1 MAMPIQ
7 FCISISRFG
16 SFRAV
21 QVIEKLFEAPDPS
34 HPGSR
39 FDGRLSG
46 PLIASMADEIIDI
59 TRYLK
64 REPASDLPRGTMSL
78 WGADGERSRFA
89 LPLWRII
96 YLAQGERG
104 LIAWSEE
111 GRADRA
117 TPFVVL
123 DVAADPARCEVDVSM
138 IPRFEPEESPSLID
152 FEGDG
157 LVVFLGARGGRI
169 WTLVVD
175 GGAERTEPLSRSA
188 REDILFLAGECAGL
202 LFLRDLAD
210 DRPDPDE

>member
-1 MAMPIQ
+1 MPK
-7 FCISISRFG
+7 SYPKPPLG
-16 SFRAV
+16 AT
-21 QVIEKLFEAPDPS
+21 LDGDPTPFS
-34 HPGSR
+34 TAFIARGRPGAIR
-39 FDGRLSG
+39 CL
-46 PLIASMADEIIDI
+46 MADEIIDI

-96 YLAQGERG
+96 YLAQAERG

-111 GRADRA
+111 GRSDHVSAY
-117 TPFVVL
+117 VVL
-123 DVAADPARCEVDVSM
+123 DIGSDPARTELDPAR
-138 IPRFEPEESPSLID
+138 IPRFEPEEGPSLID
-152 FEGDG
+152 FEGEG
-157 LVVFLGARGGRI
+157 LIVFLGARAGRI

-175 GGAERTEPLSRSA
+175 GASERHEPLSRST

-210 DRPDPDE
+210 DGADPDED